1 VSLEQNSIPEAL
13 QVLVNIQTYFLLKIK
28 IRNLKLNYL
37 FASAYTDLKS
47 IIYFN
52 ISHNFVSGTFPSRNI
67 FSVLVPSMITSIA
80 I

>member
-47 IIYFN
+47 IIYYF
-52 ISHNFVSGTFPSRNI
+52 
-67 FSVLVPSMITSIA
+67 
-80 I
+80 